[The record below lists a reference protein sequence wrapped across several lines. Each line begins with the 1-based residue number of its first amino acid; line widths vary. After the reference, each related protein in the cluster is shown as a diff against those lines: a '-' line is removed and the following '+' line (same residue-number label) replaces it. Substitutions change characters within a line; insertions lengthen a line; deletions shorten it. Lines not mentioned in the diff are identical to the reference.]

1 MQKTEICYREFFE
14 KEFGFDGFVMTDW
27 TSSDT
32 CDIVKAVDA
41 ETAGSHQAVWKTQPM
56 QIVKGVEDG
65 KIDRKRLEKKCIQN
79 VPDSFEIFLKN
90 EIGLT

>member
-1 MQKTEICYREFFE
+1 
-14 KEFGFDGFVMTDW
+14 MTDW

-41 ETAGSHQAVWKTQPM
+41 GNGWITPGGMEDTQPM

-65 KIDRKRLEKKCIQN
+65 KIDRKRLEKS
-79 VPDSFEIFLKN
+79 VYRMFPDSFEIFLKN
-90 EIGLT
+90 EIEAT